1 MKRLGARWTMG
12 VGLGVVMAVALV
24 PAAAAWACLGLAG
37 LTTSATGATQPGS
50 TIQVKGVEFGSNP
63 VQLHL
68 DAIDGPVLATITP
81 VSGNFTQAITLPSDL
96 STGPH
101 VLVATES
108 AATPNGVNNGAANGT
123 PARALIQI
131 GSPAAAPSSSQA
143 RVASLAQ
150 SSNSSSVGSLILI
163 ALAVAGAGLF
173 LAGGAIFVASSQRRR
188 SPERQTVA
196 G

>member
-1 MKRLGARWTMG
+1 
-12 VGLGVVMAVALV
+12 MALALV

-37 LTTSATGATQPGS
+37 LTTNATGATQPGS

-68 DAIDGPVLATITP
+68 DAIDGPVLATINP
-81 VSGNFTQAITLPSDL
+81 VSGNFTQSLTLPADL

-101 VLVATES
+101 VLVATEA
-108 AATPNGVNNGAANGT
+108 AATTNGLNNGAANGT
-123 PARALIQI
+123 PARALIQV
-131 GSPAAAPSSSQA
+131 GSPAAAPASSTA
-143 RVASLAQ
+143 RVATLAQ
-150 SSNSSSVGSLILI
+150 SSNSGSVGTLILI

-188 SPERQTVA
+188 SLERQTVA